1 MKKMTL
7 TIAAAALAAAFAA
20 EETCKDGICPLPA
33 SPAEAEFAVLSP
45 VPETAVE
52 TVRNPLGSR
61 AYANYYGNPGSAFDP
76 ATCPLSRQEAAIAE
90 AEGARETA
98 TPPWLEWT
106 GLKSMKTVPAMQDG
120 KSVFL
125 VTGDPARNK
134 EQCVPGGGSATVKI
148 VLPAKWDALM
158 AEKGYEPLGKFTLK
172 SDMRPDVPKP
182 KVRGYDR
189 PGVRA
194 DVGPGMRRRP
204 QGGRGPG
211 MRRRPSSDE

>member
-1 MKKMTL
+1 MQTL
-7 TIAAAALAAAFAA
+7 PRKELWRSTYRLRLTARS
-20 EETCKDGICPLPA
+20 A
-33 SPAEAEFAVLSP
+33 SY
-45 VPETAVE
+45 
-52 TVRNPLGSR
+52 RR
-61 AYANYYGNPGSAFDP
+61 
-76 ATCPLSRQEAAIAE
+76 
-90 AEGARETA
+90 
-98 TPPWLEWT
+98 
-106 GLKSMKTVPAMQDG
+106 
-120 KSVFL
+120 
-125 VTGDPARNK
+125 RNK

-158 AEKGYEPLGKFTLK
+158 AEKDYEPLGKFTLK

-194 DVGPGMRRRP
+194 DVGPGMRRP